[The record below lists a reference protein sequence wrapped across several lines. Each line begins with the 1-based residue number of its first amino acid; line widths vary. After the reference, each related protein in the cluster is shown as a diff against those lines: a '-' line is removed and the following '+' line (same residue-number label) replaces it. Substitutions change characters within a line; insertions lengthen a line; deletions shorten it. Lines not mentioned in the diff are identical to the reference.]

1 MTSSTALQQIPC
13 SPLTKAEILE
23 QLDPRALHRR
33 SGSQV
38 TEFLRDVVRPLLEQY
53 GNENLTAEL
62 RV

>member
-13 SPLTKAEILE
+13 SPD
-23 QLDPRALHRR
+23 QGGDPGAAGPQGLHRR